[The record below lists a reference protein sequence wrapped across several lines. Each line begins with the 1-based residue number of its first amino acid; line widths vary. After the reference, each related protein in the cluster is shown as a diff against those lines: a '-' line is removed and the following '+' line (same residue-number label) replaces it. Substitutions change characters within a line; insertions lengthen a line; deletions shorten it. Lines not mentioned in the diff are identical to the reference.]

1 MISNDEAERRRRP
14 SVKNAIAVFVI
25 LIAVILTAWALVTV
39 SNASQIRSSSFV
51 ALPTTPL
58 SKTGQSVMF
67 ASVSPVGQNG
77 VAVGV
82 KGFLETSTGKP
93 VVGAKVYAHYYLQG
107 EYRTQVTTTDQNGYF
122 EIDFPMNWTGW
133 LTLTL
138 TYFGDG
144 QHQGLAVIFSVS
156 GENL

>member
-1 MISNDEAERRRRP
+1 MISNEAERRKRP
-14 SVKNAIAVFVI
+14 SVKNVIAVLVI

-39 SNASQIRSSSFV
+39 SNASQVRPSNFV

-58 SKTGQSVMF
+58 SKTGQSVMLT
-67 ASVSPVGQNG
+67 SVSPVGQNG

-82 KGFLETSTGKP
+82 KGFLETSSGQP

-107 EYRTQVTTTDQNGYF
+107 EYRTQVTTTDKNGYF
-122 EIDFPMNWTGW
+122 EILFPMNWTGW